1 LRRICGRRAE
11 HSDRASSDTIDK
23 IVSNTCERVD
33 LGSAIAGDGDTASK
47 LAARRLERVLLRGSK
62 ARLALAIAG
71 LARDLAPRSA
81 AAKGSIVETLE
92 HAA

>member
-1 LRRICGRRAE
+1 MQVNPR
-11 HSDRASSDTIDK
+11 SSKSPTLNLGEA
-23 IVSNTCERVD
+23 VAAAVD

-47 LAARRLERVLLRGSK
+47 LAARRLERVLLRGSN

-81 AAKGSIVETLE
+81 ATKGSIVETLE